1 MSVTLERS
9 KMSTDV
15 LVVGSGAAGAMA
27 AIKAMAEGAEV
38 LVVTKGPFPSGNSS
52 IALAGY
58 AVALGNADPRDNPQ
72 VHFEDSIKAGN
83 GLSNQK
89 LVRTWV
95 TKIVELT
102 REMDSWG
109 IDLIKDGDKF
119 AQRPWEGHTYPR
131 MVHHHLA
138 TGKAVMKCLGKKSQE
153 IGVKVLEH
161 TIVGGL
167 LKKDGMVVGA
177 WGIQYQ
183 TGQLLFIEAKAVILT
198 TGGMGHLFPITDNVK
213 TITGEGY
220 TMAFRAG
227 AELIQMEFCHFL
239 PTVCYPEEMKMPSV
253 ILGRVNGL
261 INKGGARL
269 YNAWGERFM
278 KKYYPDRGDTVGGGE
293 ELTRAIGL
301 EIYEGKGSP
310 HGGIYLDVSDVPPEM
325 QKTDFADIWDK
336 AARASIDLGY
346 QPIELAPYPH
356 DLVGGIKI
364 DETGSTGVPGLFAAG
379 EAAGGAHG
387 ASRFGGSAVA
397 DALAFGAISGR
408 NAAHYAG
415 QVEKQS
421 PPDEQQLGEVQGA
434 VETLLS
440 RKEGIKPSVLTKS
453 VQTLA
458 NDYLNV
464 GRDEKGLKKALGKLE
479 QMEREMLPQ
488 MSAWAEDRK
497 ESAAILRQAIE
508 VDGQLELARAIAT
521 AALQRQESRGG
532 YFGGHYRTDHPSQD
546 DENWLKNIVLKREHG
561 AISCRTEPPVT
572 ED

>member
-1 MSVTLERS
+1 MSETLEIS
-9 KMSTDV
+9 KISTDV

-58 AVALGNADPRDNPQ
+58 AVALGHADPRDNPQ

-138 TGKAVMKCLGKKSQE
+138 TGKAVMKCLGKKSRE

-183 TGQLLFIEAKAVILT
+183 TGQLLFIEATAVILT

-220 TMAFRAG
+220 T
-227 AELIQMEFCHFL
+227 LQ
-239 PTVCYPEEMKMPSV
+239 TPS
-253 ILGRVNGL
+253 
-261 INKGGARL
+261 
-269 YNAWGERFM
+269 
-278 KKYYPDRGDTVGGGE
+278 
-293 ELTRAIGL
+293 
-301 EIYEGKGSP
+301 
-310 HGGIYLDVSDVPPEM
+310 
-325 QKTDFADIWDK
+325 
-336 AARASIDLGY
+336 
-346 QPIELAPYPH
+346 
-356 DLVGGIKI
+356 
-364 DETGSTGVPGLFAAG
+364 
-379 EAAGGAHG
+379 
-387 ASRFGGSAVA
+387 
-397 DALAFGAISGR
+397 
-408 NAAHYAG
+408 
-415 QVEKQS
+415 
-421 PPDEQQLGEVQGA
+421 
-434 VETLLS
+434 LS
-440 RKEGIKPSVLTKS
+440 R
-453 VQTLA
+453 
-458 NDYLNV
+458 
-464 GRDEKGLKKALGKLE
+464 
-479 QMEREMLPQ
+479 
-488 MSAWAEDRK
+488 
-497 ESAAILRQAIE
+497 
-508 VDGQLELARAIAT
+508 
-521 AALQRQESRGG
+521 
-532 YFGGHYRTDHPSQD
+532 
-546 DENWLKNIVLKREHG
+546 
-561 AISCRTEPPVT
+561 
-572 ED
+572 